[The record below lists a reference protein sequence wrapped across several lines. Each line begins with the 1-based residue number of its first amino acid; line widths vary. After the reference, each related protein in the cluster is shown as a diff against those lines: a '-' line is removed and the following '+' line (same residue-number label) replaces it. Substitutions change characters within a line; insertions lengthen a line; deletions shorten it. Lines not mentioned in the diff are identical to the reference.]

1 MNYRICTKKDI
12 PVMCEMRKQQL
23 IQSGIDPKTD
33 IDAELYRFFTDKLDD
48 GSLVEWML
56 EENGKVIATAGI
68 LFIEFPPSYRNP
80 TGVRGYITNM
90 YTAPE
95 YREKGIAS
103 SMLEKLIEEARKRS
117 VFRICL
123 RASEMGKSVYKQFG
137 FEESDRWMELDL

>member
-1 MNYRICTKKDI
+1 
-12 PVMCEMRKQQL
+12 MCEMRKQQL
-23 IQSGIDPKTD
+23 IQSGINPKTD

-95 YREKGIAS
+95 YRGKGIAS
-103 SMLEKLIEEARKRS
+103 SMLRKLIEEAKKR
-117 VFRICL
+117 FK
-123 RASEMGKSVYKQFG
+123 ENNQEKHN
-137 FEESDRWMELDL
+137 

>member
-1 MNYRICTKKDI
+1 
-12 PVMCEMRKQQL
+12 MCEMRKQQL

-33 IDAELYRFFTDKLDD
+33 IDAELYRFFSDKLDD

-80 TGVRGYITNM
+80 TRVRGYITNM

-95 YREKGIAS
+95 YRGKGIAS
-103 SMLEKLIEEARKRS
+103 SMLRKLIEEAKKRGVS
-117 VFRICL
+117 RICL